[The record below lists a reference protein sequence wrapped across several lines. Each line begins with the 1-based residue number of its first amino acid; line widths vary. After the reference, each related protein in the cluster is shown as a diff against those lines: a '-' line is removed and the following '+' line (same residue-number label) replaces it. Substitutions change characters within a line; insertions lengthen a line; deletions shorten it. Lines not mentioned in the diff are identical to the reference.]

1 MILLKIRHHNL
12 FLSTSEMKYLQHP
25 IIVISYLM
33 WQKCELSTFI
43 HKINTNI
50 HVMKS
55 KSAEPFRNTGFCNVY
70 S

>member
-1 MILLKIRHHNL
+1 MIFLKISYHNL
-12 FLSTSEMKYLQHP
+12 FLSFSGDETLTASNYTDIMLD
-25 IIVISYLM
+25 IG
-33 WQKCELSTFI
+33 KCELSTFI